1 MLIQSFIFWLKEVF
15 GSTVSPGHDIVTPDY
30 EFLQMNMV
38 LFIMFT
44 GEKKKTKAVDNDL
57 NPVWNEVSGEL
68 KCKVWELQYVDLFIG
83 KWLVTWELLLPHCM
97 LVTVSSF

>member
-68 KCKVWELQYVDLFIG
+68 KCKV
-83 KWLVTWELLLPHCM
+83 
-97 LVTVSSF
+97 